1 MAAGALTRGAVVGG
15 GVDPP
20 PSVRSNSIR
29 KRVCAST
36 VFPSGVRAWPST
48 STTSGDAFQAPI
60 GINLKVMDGSL
71 VETTRVKA
79 TEGELLAV
87 GQPLALT
94 QATSLAPPASAAMK
108 ARAWL
113 SWLAAMRSCIT
124 PVFNEVMVTIDATAS
139 KTSPMARAAP
149 RCVERGLKICFTIMI
164 ALLVDQFNSIQFNSK
179 NYLNI
184 KINKYHAQH
193 TASWR

>member
-1 MAAGALTRGAVVGG
+1 MAAGALTRGAAVGG
-15 GVDPP
+15 GVGPP
-20 PSVRSNSIR
+20 PGVRSNSIR

-48 STTSGDAFQAPI
+48 STTSGDAVHALLVI
-60 GINLKVMDGSL
+60 LKVIDGS
-71 VETTRVKA
+71 VETTRVTPVKGA
-79 TEGELLAV
+79 GIVV

-108 ARAWL
+108 DRAWL

-164 ALLVDQFNSIQFNSK
+164 ALLVDQFNSIQFK
-179 NYLNI
+179 KLF
-184 KINKYHAQH
+184 KH
-193 TASWR
+193 